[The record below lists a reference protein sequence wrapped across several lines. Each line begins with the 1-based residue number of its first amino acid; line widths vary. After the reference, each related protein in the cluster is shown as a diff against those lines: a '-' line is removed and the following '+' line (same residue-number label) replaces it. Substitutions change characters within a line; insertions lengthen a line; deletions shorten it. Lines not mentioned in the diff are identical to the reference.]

1 MLIPNFVKNLR
12 YGTSVSIALL
22 TGCTFVQ
29 VTPEGADVI
38 QASTAD
44 MAHCKDI
51 GEVVSTTRSRVL
63 VARGDTKVR
72 QELIDL
78 ARNQAAGIGAN
89 AIVPVGEPEAGMQKF
104 RAYKCD

>member
-1 MLIPNFVKNLR
+1 MNTPKFPTYLR
-12 YGTSVSIALL
+12 YTLGISIALL
-22 TGCTFVQ
+22 AGCTFVQ

-44 MAHCKDI
+44 MAHCTDV

-63 VARGDTKVR
+63 IARGDTKVR

-89 AIVPVGEPEAGMQKF
+89 AIVPVGDPENGMQTF